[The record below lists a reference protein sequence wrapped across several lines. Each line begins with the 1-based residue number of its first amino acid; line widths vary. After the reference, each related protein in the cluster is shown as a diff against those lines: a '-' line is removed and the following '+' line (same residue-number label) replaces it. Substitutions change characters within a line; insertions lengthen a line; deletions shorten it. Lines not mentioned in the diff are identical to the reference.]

1 MMSKTITMQKTLKKK
16 TMIKGFGIYKEYTIP
31 MTVTQ
36 NETF

>member
-1 MMSKTITMQKTLKKK
+1 MSKTITMQKTLKK
-16 TMIKGFGIYKEYTIP
+16 TMMKGFGIYKEYTIP